1 MAGSVAAGTALDRSQ
16 TSAHTSRA
24 GRECCLAP
32 CHGERMQRNNALF
45 AAAILIVGA
54 SPLPARAQAEASAEA
69 QAAARR
75 EPSWSPPRTPWG
87 HPDLQGIWT
96 TDDMRGVPQQRPE
109 QFGTRPYL
117 TDDEFAA
124 RAAGREGARDT
135 QDRGAS
141 GTFRNEEGTRT
152 FGYTSLV
159 VDPPDGR
166 IPAVVEAARDR
177 RSAPGSFGLGPF
189 NTMADFSL
197 YDRCITRGVIGSFSP
212 AVYGNGARIV
222 QTPDT
227 VAISYEMVH
236 DTRVIPLDGRPA
248 LGQTFHLYM
257 GDSRGRFEG
266 NTLVIESSNFTDK
279 TAIGGVRHSE
289 QLRLTERFTRIDPQ
303 MIDYEI
309 RVEDPL
315 TWEQPWT
322 MRMTITQQPG
332 YEIYEYSCHEGN
344 LAMRH
349 ALLGE
354 RAYERAAA
362 EAAAKGLPPPERV
375 FERVNGPDRAR

>member
-1 MAGSVAAGTALDRSQ
+1 MRRSNTLLAIATAAVCS
-16 TSAHTSRA
+16 
-24 GRECCLAP
+24 
-32 CHGERMQRNNALF
+32 
-45 AAAILIVGA
+45 
-54 SPLPARAQAEASAEA
+54 SPLPALAQAEGSAEA
-69 QAAARR
+69 QAAARLDAN
-75 EPSWSPPRTPWG
+75 WAPPRTPWG
-87 HPDLQGIWT
+87 QPDLQGIWT
-96 TDDMRGVPQQRPE
+96 TDDMRGVPQQRPQE
-109 QFGTRPYL
+109 FGTRQYL
-117 TDDEFAA
+117 TDEEFAA
-124 RAAGREGARDT
+124 RAAGREGARET

-152 FGYTSLV
+152 FGYTSMII
-159 VDPPDGR
+159 DPPDGR
-166 IPAVVEAARDR
+166 IPPVLETARER

-236 DTRVIPLDGRPA
+236 DTRIIPLDGRPA
-248 LGQTFHLYM
+248 LSDNIHQYM

-266 NTLVIESSNFTDK
+266 DTLVIESANFTDK
-279 TAIGGVRHSE
+279 TAIAGVRHSE
-289 QLRLTERFTRIDPQ
+289 QLKLTERFKRIDPQ

-309 RVEDPL
+309 TVDDPL
-315 TWEQPWT
+315 TWEKPWT
-322 MRMTITQQPG
+322 LRMTITQQPG

-349 ALLGE
+349 ALMGE

>member
-1 MAGSVAAGTALDRSQ
+1 MLNGLARTSIALAIASATLVFAERAIGQAAGSP
-16 TSAHTSRA
+16 
-24 GRECCLAP
+24 E
-32 CHGERMQRNNALF
+32 
-45 AAAILIVGA
+45 
-54 SPLPARAQAEASAEA
+54 AR
-69 QAAARR
+69 AAARTD
-75 EPSWSPPRTPWG
+75 PGWAPPRTPWG

-96 TDDMRGVPQQRPE
+96 TDDMRGVPQQRAPE
-109 QFGTRPYL
+109 FGTRPYL
-117 TDDEFAA
+117 TDEEYAA
-124 RAAGREGARDT
+124 REAQRETARQT

-141 GTFRNEEGTRT
+141 GTFRNEEGTRS
-152 FGYTSLV
+152 FSYTSMV

-166 IPAVVEAARDR
+166 IPAVVAPPER
-177 RSAPGSFGLGPF
+177 RSLPGSFGVGPF
-189 NTMADFSL
+189 NTMSDFSL

-236 DTRVIPLDGRPA
+236 DTRIIPLDGRPPLDA
-248 LGQTFHLYM
+248 GIRLYM
-257 GDSRGRFEG
+257 GDSRGRWDG
-266 NTLVIESSNFTDK
+266 DTLVIESSNFTDK

-289 QLRLTERFTRIDPQ
+289 QLKLTERFTRIDPE

-315 TWEQPWT
+315 TWEKPWT
-322 MRMTITQQPG
+322 LRMTITQQPG

-344 LAMRH
+344 IAIKHTLM
-349 ALLGE
+349 GE
-354 RAYERAAA
+354 RAYEKAAA

>member
-1 MAGSVAAGTALDRSQ
+1 MLGGPIRL
-16 TSAHTSRA
+16 
-24 GRECCLAP
+24 P
-32 CHGERMQRNNALF
+32 NALVAVAT
-45 AAAILIVGA
+45 AAALSA
-54 SPLPARAQAEASAEA
+54 SSHSAA
-69 QAAARR
+69 QAAGSADAQAASRID
-75 EPSWSPPRTPWG
+75 PGCAPPRTPWG

-96 TDDMRGVPQQRPE
+96 TDDMRGIPQQRPPE
-109 QFGTRPYL
+109 FGTRPYL
-117 TDDEFAA
+117 TDQEYADREQQRANA
-124 RAAGREGARDT
+124 RQT

-141 GTFRNEEGTRT
+141 GTFRNEEGTRS
-152 FGYTSLV
+152 FSYTSMV
-159 VDPPDGR
+159 TDPPDGR
-166 IPAVVEAARDR
+166 IPAVVAPQER
-177 RSAPGSFGLGPF
+177 RSLTGSFGVGPF

-212 AVYGNGARIV
+212 AVYGNCARIV

-236 DTRVIPLDGRPA
+236 DTRVIPLDGRPPLDA
-248 LGQTFHLYM
+248 SIRLYM
-257 GDSRGRFEG
+257 GDSRGRYDG
-266 NTLVIESSNFTDK
+266 DTLVIESSNFTDK

-289 QLRLTERFTRIDPQ
+289 QLKLTERFTRIDPE

-315 TWEQPWT
+315 TWEKPWT
-322 MRMTITQQPG
+322 LRMTITQQPG

-344 LAMRH
+344 IAIKHTLM
-349 ALLGE
+349 GE
-354 RAYERAAA
+354 RAFEQAAA

>member
-1 MAGSVAAGTALDRSQ
+1 MLSKLVLGAGALVAIGASAGSPTPAL
-16 TSAHTSRA
+16 
-24 GRECCLAP
+24 
-32 CHGERMQRNNALF
+32 
-45 AAAILIVGA
+45 
-54 SPLPARAQAEASAEA
+54 AQAEASAEA
-69 QAAARR
+69 HAAARID
-75 EPSWSPPRTPWG
+75 PSWAPPRTPWG

-109 QFGTRPYL
+109 EFGTRQYL
-117 TDDEFAA
+117 TDAEFAE
-124 RAAGREGARDT
+124 RATRREGARET

-159 VDPPDGR
+159 IDPPDGR
-166 IPAVVEAARDR
+166 IPPVVEAARER
-177 RSAPGSFGLGPF
+177 RSTPGSFGLGPF

-197 YDRCITRGVIGSFSP
+197 YDRCITRGVVGSFSP

-222 QTPDT
+222 QTPDA

-236 DTRVIPLDGRPA
+236 DTRIIPLDGRPPLSA
-248 LGQTFHLYM
+248 NIHLYM
-257 GDSRGRFEG
+257 GDSRARFEG
-266 NTLVIESSNFTDK
+266 NTLVIESANFTDK
-279 TAIGGVRHSE
+279 TAIGGVRHSAE
-289 QLRLTERFTRIDPQ
+289 LKLTERFTRIDPQ

-315 TWEQPWT
+315 TWERPWT
-322 MRMTITQQPG
+322 MRMTITEQPG

-349 ALLGE
+349 ALMGE
-354 RAYERAAA
+354 RAYEKAAA

>member
-1 MAGSVAAGTALDRSQ
+1 MSCKLVVG
-16 TSAHTSRA
+16 TSAFVAVT
-24 GRECCLAP
+24 
-32 CHGERMQRNNALF
+32 
-45 AAAILIVGA
+45 AAALG
-54 SPLPARAQAEASAEA
+54 SPAPALAQAEASAEA
-69 QAAARR
+69 HAAARID
-75 EPSWSPPRTPWG
+75 PNWAPPRTPWG

-96 TDDMRGVPQQRPE
+96 TDDMRGVPQQRADE
-109 QFGTRPYL
+109 FGTRQYVS
-117 TDDEFAA
+117 DAEFAE
-124 RAAGREGARDT
+124 RASRREGAREI
-135 QDRGAS
+135 QDRGAA

-152 FGYTSLV
+152 FGYTSMV
-159 VDPPDGR
+159 IDPPDGK
-166 IPAVVEAARDR
+166 IPAVVAQASER
-177 RSAPGSFGLGPF
+177 RSTPGSFGLGPF

-197 YDRCITRGVIGSFSP
+197 YDRCITRGVVGSFSP

-236 DTRVIPLDGRPA
+236 DTRVIPLDARPA
-248 LGQTFHLYM
+248 LSSNFHLLM
-257 GDSRGRFEG
+257 GDSRAHFEG
-266 NTLVIESSNFTDK
+266 NTLVIESANFTDR

-289 QLRLTERFTRIDPQ
+289 QLKLTERFTRIDPQ

-309 RVEDPL
+309 RVDDPL
-315 TWEQPWT
+315 TWEKPWT

-349 ALLGE
+349 ALMGE

>member
-1 MAGSVAAGTALDRSQ
+1 MLGESVRLPSALIALATAAALGSSSPAAAQAAGSAD
-16 TSAHTSRA
+16 
-24 GRECCLAP
+24 
-32 CHGERMQRNNALF
+32 
-45 AAAILIVGA
+45 
-54 SPLPARAQAEASAEA
+54 A
-69 QAAARR
+69 QAAARID
-75 EPSWSPPRTPWG
+75 PNWAPPRTPWG

-96 TDDMRGVPQQRPE
+96 TDDMRGIPQQRAPE
-109 QFGTRPYL
+109 FGTRPYL
-117 TDDEFAA
+117 TDQEYADREAQRESA
-124 RAAGREGARDT
+124 RQT

-141 GTFRNEEGTRT
+141 GTFRNEEGTRS
-152 FGYTSLV
+152 FSYTSMII
-159 VDPPDGR
+159 DPPDGR
-166 IPAVVEAARDR
+166 IPAVVAPPER
-177 RSAPGSFGLGPF
+177 RSLPGSFGLGPF

-236 DTRVIPLDGRPA
+236 DTRVIPLDGRPPLSA
-248 LGQTFHLYM
+248 DIRLYM
-257 GDSRGRFEG
+257 GDARGHFEG
-266 NTLVIESSNFTDK
+266 DTLVIETTNFTDK

-289 QLRLTERFTRIDPQ
+289 QLKLTERFARIDPQ

-309 RVEDPL
+309 RVEDSL

-322 MRMTITQQPG
+322 LRMTITQQPG

-349 ALLGE
+349 ALMGE
-354 RAYERAAA
+354 RAYEQAAA